1 MVKSILKFSCILLFI
16 CFLYSCQEKQSEITK
31 FIIKGTTV
39 NTDTQLLH
47 LFTPEQDFTFDKG
60 IQIPVTNHQF
70 EYELDINA
78 SQGYILMMDETV
90 NNGGGRYLNIFVES
104 GVTELTIHNE
114 ENFDSNIVKGS
125 TLNNDYK
132 VFSKQQKEE
141 FWDVSNIY
149 YDSLNKMQQNKTF
162 GTKAYYDLKQKQETT
177 TDFLEKK
184 YYYTLLDSLK
194 EVKQYYSPI
203 AAPIQN
209 IIDSIA
215 SRALAWKYQYINKH
229 QDVLGYY
236 LLFESIIYDEDR
248 LNYKDVFITF
258 ESLKSKFPD
267 HPYTS
272 KIETIINGKQN
283 IQIGNP
289 FIDITAPT
297 IEGEEKTVST
307 LIKDKVAII
316 DLWGSWCGPCIAKS
330 KKLIPVY
337 EKYKDKGF
345 TVVGIAGEFDNTKA
359 LEKAIERDKYPWTNL
374 VELDRGQNIWQQ
386 YGIRGGG
393 GIFLVNKAGEIIA
406 INPTAYEIEQ
416 QLKVLL

>member
-1 MVKSILKFSCILLFI
+1 MFI
-16 CFLYSCQEKQSEITK
+16 CSVYSCQEKQPETTQ
-31 FIIKGTTV
+31 FIVKGTTV
-39 NTDTQLLH
+39 NTDTKLLH

-70 EYELDINA
+70 EYELKINS

-90 NNGGGRYLNIFVES
+90 NNGGGRYLNVFVEP

-141 FWDVSNIY
+141 FWDVSNSY
-149 YDSLNKMQQNKTF
+149 YDSLNKMQQNKTY

-194 EVKQYYSPI
+194 KVNQYYSTT
-203 AAPIQN
+203 ATPIQN
-209 IIDSIA
+209 AIDSIQKI
-215 SRALAWKYQYINKH
+215 ALESKYQYINKRK
-229 QDVLGYY
+229 DILAYF
-236 LLFESIIYDEDR
+236 LLFESVIYDENR
-248 LNYKDVFITF
+248 LNYRDVFQTF
-258 ESLKSKFPD
+258 ESLKTKYPN
-267 HPYTS
+267 HPYTA

-283 IQIGNP
+283 IQIGNT

-297 IEGEEKTVST
+297 IEGEEKRIST

-359 LEKAIERDKYPWTNL
+359 LEKALKRDKYPWINL
-374 VELDRGQNIWQQ
+374 VELDRAQNIWQQ
-386 YGIRGGG
+386 YGIRVGGA
-393 GIFLVNKAGEIIA
+393 IFLINQKGEIIA
-406 INPTAYEIEQ
+406 INPTAYEVEQ